1 MGGLERLVGVCNP
14 VRLRVYESRSIVL
27 LGEPSFGG
35 GRRIED
41 NGPEL
46 GLENELGP
54 GSLTATGG

>member
-14 VRLRVYESRSIVL
+14 VGLRVFELRSIVL

-35 GRRIED
+35 GLRIED

-46 GLENELGP
+46 GLESVVGP